1 MRCVLART
9 PSLLG
14 LLLGL
19 ALVLAAGASS
29 AAPPSTPAP
38 TAAAPAPPAPQPAP
52 KSAAPTP
59 LGVPI
64 LDEEPP
70 PSGWQPNLPPNPR
83 AADFAARA
91 TRLFESRQYLESA
104 EELAQAFAI
113 DPQPLYLF
121 NRGQALRLAD
131 KPQDALLSYQ
141 QFLVQAPGHRLAP
154 EAKGYVADMRVL
166 IAERQRAELARLL
179 LEAEQ
184 VRASQ
189 ESEILRLRA
198 DRAEEDKRKLAEQLS
213 RSRRPVYKRAW
224 FWILVGGV
232 AAATATAVGVGV
244 YYSTRP
250 QVDGGFADIRF

>member
-1 MRCVLART
+1 MRCLIGRA

-14 LLLGL
+14 LLLLL
-19 ALVLAAGASS
+19 ALLLSAGASS
-29 AAPPSTPAP
+29 AATPAP
-38 TAAAPAPPAPQPAP
+38 PGPPAAASPAPPPAP
-52 KSAAPTP
+52 RGAAPTP

-104 EELAQAFAI
+104 EELARAFSI

-141 QFLVQAPGHRLAP
+141 QFLVQAPTHRLAP

-189 ESEILRLRA
+189 EAEILRLRA

-224 FWILVGGV
+224 FWVLVGGV

-244 YYSTRP
+244 CYSNRP

>member
-1 MRCVLART
+1 M
-9 PSLLG
+9 
-14 LLLGL
+14 
-19 ALVLAAGASS
+19 
-29 AAPPSTPAP
+29 
-38 TAAAPAPPAPQPAP
+38 
-52 KSAAPTP
+52 
-59 LGVPI
+59 
-64 LDEEPP
+64 
-70 PSGWQPNLPPNPR
+70 
-83 AADFAARA
+83 
-91 TRLFESRQYLESA
+91 
-104 EELAQAFAI
+104 
-113 DPQPLYLF
+113 
-121 NRGQALRLAD
+121 
-131 KPQDALLSYQ
+131 
-141 QFLVQAPGHRLAP
+141 QAPGHRLAP